1 MDIAILIP
9 AWNEEKTICEVASI
23 AIAAK
28 LGPVLVV
35 SDGSSDNTVAEA
47 KKSGAMVLDLQPNQG
62 KGGAVAAGVAQLATE
77 WVLLL
82 DADLTNLQPQHL
94 HQLCAPVLQNTA
106 LQNTADTTLGIFNG
120 GRGATDLALKLTPA
134 LSGQRVIRRQVLLDI
149 PDLASTRYGIE
160 IAITEAIKAKGLR
173 LQIVTWQGVS
183 QLMKEEKR
191 GLLLGFAYRL
201 KMYWQILEAMLK
213 KKKVV

>member
-23 AIAAK
+23 AMAAK

-35 SDGSSDNTVAEA
+35 SDGSSDTTVLEA
-47 KKSGAMVLDLQPNQG
+47 KKSGAEVLDLQINQG

-82 DADLTNLQPQHL
+82 DADLTNLKPAHL
-94 HQLCAPVLQNTA
+94 HELCAPVLQN
-106 LQNTADTTLGIFNG
+106 QADTTLGIFNG

-134 LSGQRVIRRQVLLDI
+134 LSGQRVIRRQVLLGI
-149 PDLASTRYGIE
+149 GDLASTRYGIE
-160 IAITEAIKAKGLR
+160 IAITEAIKAGGLR
-173 LQIVTWQGVS
+173 LHIVTWQGVS

-191 GLLLGFAYRL
+191 GLLLGFVYRL
-201 KMYWQILEAMLK
+201 KMYWEILEAMLK
-213 KKKVV
+213 KKKAV

>member
-23 AIAAK
+23 ALAAK

-35 SDGSSDNTVAEA
+35 SDGSSDNTVLEA

-62 KGGAVAAGVAQLATE
+62 KGGAVAAGVAQLASE

-94 HQLCAPVLQNTA
+94 HQLCAPV

-160 IAITEAIKAKGLR
+160 IAITEAIKTKGLR

-191 GLLLGFAYRL
+191 GLLLGFAYRI

-213 KKKVV
+213 KRKVV